1 MTDTKERDSESQ
13 PERVRD
19 PEIQKEL
26 EQIDA
31 FEYLGPFLESVRKMN
46 LPKGVMAIKQSMV
59 PGLPSPPGCRWPP
72 EDYQYPVDPNYVFDD
87 EKQK

>member
-1 MTDTKERDSESQ
+1 MSNTKERDSESQ

-31 FEYLGPFLESVRKMN
+31 FEHLGPFLRRTN
-46 LPKGVMAIKQSMV
+46 NTILA
-59 PGLPSPPGCRWPP
+59 
-72 EDYQYPVDPNYVFDD
+72 
-87 EKQK
+87 